1 MIRYILKFVLLL
13 FVFSLPYAQA
23 QPERI
28 ISFDSKIKIN
38 EDGSMLV
45 TETIKV
51 HTEGN
56 KIKRGIYRDFPTDYE
71 DEYGNNIRILFEVK
85 EVLRDGLREPY
96 HTERQ
101 SNGIRVYFGSS
112 SYYLSPA
119 DYTYVITYKTNRQ
132 IGYFEDHDELYWNV
146 TGNGWDF
153 DIEIATATIVLPK
166 GINGNDITPLAFT
179 GAEGSTQKNYKAEI
193 LNNGAIKFVTTS
205 KLFSR
210 EGLTIVVQFPKGFV
224 YEPDFEDKM
233 LCLFT
238 DNKAGIFVMIGALV
252 LLLYYLIAWIGVGK
266 DPEKGTIIPLF
277 EPPANLSPA
286 AVRFITRMGFDNK
299 AFTSAIIDLC
309 VRGRLILKE
318 DNGDY
323 KLIKNEAVLDKKYSK
338 GEEKLLSK
346 LKFKST
352 NGKSVLDLKQK
363 NHATLQSAI
372 KALKKSLQN
381 SFEKHYFFTNKK
393 FFVIG
398 IIISALFLL
407 IGAVQGN
414 EELLFIMFWNVM
426 WSGGVSVLLFTA
438 FKSWRTALSGK
449 VKGAALGGAIFITLF
464 SIPFVL
470 GQILGLF
477 FLSQTGSFLM
487 VIAIVMIAL
496 INITFYHLLK
506 APTKLGRKL
515 MDKIEGF
522 KMYLTIGEQDRLNN
536 IKEPAKTPELFEKF
550 LPYAIALDV
559 ENEWGE
565 KFEAVLEKARL
576 SGDGYSPSWYA
587 GSTAGL
593 LGASAFSTSIG
604 SSLTSTISSSATA
617 PGSSSGGGG
626 GGSSGGGGGGGGG
639 GGW

>member
-1 MIRYILKFVLLL
+1 MIRHILLITLLL
-13 FVFSLPYAQA
+13 LTSSFTDTRAQ
-23 QPERI
+23 QERI
-28 ISFDSKIKIN
+28 ISFDSKISIS

-51 HTEGN
+51 HAEGN

-71 DEYGNNIRILFEVK
+71 DKYILFEVQ

-112 SYYLSPA
+112 SYYLNPG
-119 DYTYVITYKTNRQ
+119 DYTYAITYKTNRQ
-132 IGYFEDHDELYWNV
+132 IGYFDEHDELYWNV

-153 DIEIATATIVLPK
+153 DIERASASIFLPK
-166 GINGNDITPLAFT
+166 GINRSDIIPLAFT

-193 LNNGAIKFVTTS
+193 LNNGVINFVTTS

-224 YEPDFEDKM
+224 YEPDFEDK
-233 LCLFT
+233 LLYT
-238 DNKAGIFVMIGALV
+238 IVDNKSGIIVFIGAFI
-252 LLLYYLIAWIGVGK
+252 LLLYYFIAWISVGK
-266 DPEKGTIIPLF
+266 DPESGTIIPLF

-286 AVRFITRMGFDNK
+286 AVRFINKMGFDNK
-299 AFTSAIIDLC
+299 TFTAAIVDLC
-309 VRGRLILKE
+309 VKGRLILNE

-323 KLIKNEAVLDKKYSK
+323 KLIKNEAILDKKLSY
-338 GEEKLLSK
+338 GEEKLIAK
-346 LKFKST
+346 LKFKSSS
-352 NGKSVLDLKQK
+352 GKSVLELKQK
-363 NHATLQSAI
+363 NHATIKSAI
-372 KALKKSLQN
+372 KALKKSLQT

-407 IGAVQGN
+407 IGAIQGN

-426 WSGGVSVLLFTA
+426 WSAVVSALLFTV
-438 FKSWRTALSGK
+438 FKSWRTALAGK
-449 VKGAALGGAIFITLF
+449 VKGAAIGGAIFITLF

-477 FLSQTGSFLM
+477 FLSQTGSFLL

-496 INITFYHLLK
+496 INIIFHHLLK

-515 MDKIEGF
+515 MDNIDGF
-522 KMYLTIGEQDRLNN
+522 KMYLTVGEQDRLNS
-536 IKEPAKTPELFEKF
+536 IKEPARTPELFERF

-565 KFEAVLEKARL
+565 KFETVLEKARM
-576 SGDGYSPSWYA
+576 SADGYSPAWYH
-587 GSTAGL
+587 GSSAGL
-593 LGASAFSTSIG
+593 LGASALSSSIG
-604 SSLTSTISSSATA
+604 SSLTSTISSSSTA

>member
-1 MIRYILKFVLLL
+1 MIRNKFLLTLL
-13 FVFSLPYAQA
+13 FFAFSITYAQSE
-23 QPERI
+23 QERI
-28 ISFDSKIKIN
+28 ISYDSKITIN

-51 HTEGN
+51 HAAGN

-71 DEYGNNIRILFEVK
+71 DKYGNNIRILFEVK

-96 HTERQ
+96 HTERE
-101 SNGIRVYFGSS
+101 SNGIRVYCGSS
-112 SYYLSPA
+112 SYYLSA
-119 DYTYVITYKTNRQ
+119 GDYTYTITYKTNRQ
-132 IGYFEDHDELYWNV
+132 IGYFEEHDELYWNV

-153 DIEIATATIVLPK
+153 EIERASATIILPG
-166 GINGNDITPLAFT
+166 GIKRNDITPIAFT
-179 GAEGSTQKNYKAEI
+179 GKEGSTQKNYRAEI
-193 LNNGAIKFVTTS
+193 LNNGTIKFVTTR
-205 KLFSR
+205 KLYSR
-210 EGLTIVVQFPKGFV
+210 EGLTIVVQWPKGFV
-224 YEPDFEDKM
+224 FEPDFQDKM
-233 LCLFT
+233 LYLLS
-238 DNKAGIFVMIGALV
+238 DNKAALIVLIGAFV

-277 EPPANLSPA
+277 EPPDNLSPA
-286 AVRFITRMGFDNK
+286 AVRFINRMGFDNK
-299 AFTSAIIDLC
+299 AFTAAIIDLC
-309 VRGRLILKE
+309 VKGRMILKE
-318 DNGDY
+318 EDSSY
-323 KLIKNEAVLDKKYSK
+323 KLINNDAGLDKKLSK
-338 GEEKLLSK
+338 EEEKLLSA
-346 LKFKST
+346 LKFSA
-352 NGKSVLDLKQK
+352 NGKSVLELKQK
-363 NHATLQSAI
+363 NHTTIRSGI
-372 KALKKSLQN
+372 NALKKSLQN
-381 SFEKHYFFTNKK
+381 AFEKNYFFTNKK

-407 IGAVQGN
+407 IGALQGN
-414 EELLFIMFWNVM
+414 EELFFIMFWNVM
-426 WSGGVSVLLFTA
+426 WSAGVSALLFTV
-438 FKSWRTALSGK
+438 FKSWRTALAGK

-477 FLSQTGSFLM
+477 FLYQTGSFLL
-487 VIAIVMIAL
+487 VISIVMIAL
-496 INITFYHLLK
+496 INIIFHHLLK
-506 APTKLGRKL
+506 APTKLGRQL

-522 KMYLTIGEQDRLNN
+522 KMYLTVGEQDRLNN

-565 KFEAVLEKARL
+565 KFDDVLEKARI
-576 SGDGYSPSWYA
+576 SSDGYSPAWYS

-593 LGASAFSTSIG
+593 LGASALSSSIG
-604 SSLTSTISSSATA
+604 SSLTSTISSSSTA